1 MRPRLRVGVTAL
13 VFGATLLL
21 IGLLANGWARRSEAK
36 LCAPWSQVTLAVQ
49 ASPANARVLVDG
61 RPLSAPLRACRGSRH
76 QVHVSLDGH
85 ASWEWTGVLESDLT
99 LSPELPP
106 R

>member
-21 IGLLANGWARRSEAK
+21 LGLLANGWARRSEAR
-36 LCAPWSQVTLAVQ
+36 LCAPWSQVTLTVQ
-49 ASPANARVLVDG
+49 ASPAGARVLVDS
-61 RPLSAPLRACRGSRH
+61 RPATTPLKACRGSRH
-76 QVHVSLDGH
+76 QVHVSLDGYQ
-85 ASWEWTGVLESDLT
+85 SWEWTGVLETDLT
-99 LSPELPP
+99 LSPNLPP